1 MSYLALYR
9 KLRPT
14 HFADVVGQK
23 HVVTTLQNQINSER
37 VAHAYLFVGTRGT
50 GKTSLA
56 KIFARAINCT
66 NPQDGEAC
74 NVCEACVSSQSSSS
88 ANIIEIDAASNNS
101 VDNIR
106 ELREEIRHTPI
117 SGKYK
122 VLIIDE
128 VHMLSTG
135 AFNALLKTLEEPP
148 PHVFFILATTEA
160 HKIPAT
166 ILSRCQRFDFKRIN
180 PKLMSAALKK
190 YMDGE
195 NIAITDE
202 AINYIVTLSDGAM
215 RDALSLLDR
224 AAALY
229 QNDTI
234 TLEKLRELTGAADE
248 SISFR
253 LTDALQN
260 YNSTECLDIIEE
272 IVANGRDITQ
282 FINEY
287 IRHLRDLMLVANLGR
302 RASQLE
308 YSQERLDRLIQ
319 AATASEHN
327 LRLLSSFVELSA
339 QLRHSNN
346 ERINLEVTCIKLC
359 NPTTSST
366 GDTGELNARLE
377 KLEKGQLNPISQKV
391 VESTQPHEDAGT
403 TVLEPEISRAAQ
415 RAVLREAA
423 GDMENSNQGCPQIS
437 QNIEVPKPPQESIAA
452 ATIPNATAAPDDI
465 KLAIKNFGAL
475 AGRLKMPVKAMLKS
489 STAKYLG
496 GNSLTILADD
506 ANLGTLER
514 NKDKIKAEL
523 AAMFKKDID
532 VVIVSAQ
539 KFSKGQQQSSSAP
552 VQDSKQAYT
561 EAFGD
566 IVQFTE

>member
-1 MSYLALYR
+1 LEKEPKYPTPQNIPLEESFMSYLALYR

-14 HFADVVGQK
+14 RFADIVDQE
-23 HVVTTLQNQINSER
+23 HVVTTLQNQISSGR

-56 KIFARAINCT
+56 KIFARAINCS
-66 NPQDGEAC
+66 NLQDGESC
-74 NVCEACVSSQSSSS
+74 GVCEVCVSSQSIAS
-88 ANIIEIDAASNNS
+88 ANILEIDAASNNS

-106 ELREEIRHTPI
+106 ELREEIRHSPI

-160 HKIPAT
+160 YKIPAT
-166 ILSRCQRFDFKRIN
+166 ILSRCQRFDFKRIS
-180 PKLMSAALKK
+180 PKSMAAALRK
-190 YMDGE
+190 YMDSE
-195 NIAITDE
+195 NISITDE
-202 AINYIVTLSDGAM
+202 ALGYVTTLSDGAM

-229 QNDTI
+229 QSDTI

-253 LTDALQN
+253 LTDAFQN

-282 FINEY
+282 FTNEY
-287 IRHLRDLMLVANLGR
+287 VRHLRDLMLVANLGS

-308 YSQERLDRLIQ
+308 YSQDRLDKLTQ
-319 AATASEHN
+319 AAKASEHN

-359 NPTTSST
+359 NPVTSAT
-366 GDTGELNARLE
+366 NDTSEINARLE
-377 KLEKGQLNPISQKV
+377 KLEKGQSAPVSQKAV
-391 VESTQPHEDAGT
+391 KSTYPQEIVGGGVLDA
-403 TVLEPEISRAAQ
+403 
-415 RAVLREAA
+415 
-423 GDMENSNQGCPQIS
+423 PQVAS
-437 QNIEVPKPPQESIAA
+437 QNVNKPKPPQELIAT
-452 ATIPNATAAPDDI
+452 ATIPDAPAAPDDI
-465 KLAIKNFGAL
+465 KMAIKNFGAL
-475 AGRLKMPVKAMLKS
+475 AERLKMPVKAMLKS

-496 GNSLTILADD
+496 GNSLTILADE
-506 ANLGTLER
+506 ANHGTLER

-539 KFSKGQQQSSSAP
+539 KFASGQQSSKAP
-552 VQDSKQAYT
+552 AKDSKETYT

-566 IVQFTE
+566 IVEFTE